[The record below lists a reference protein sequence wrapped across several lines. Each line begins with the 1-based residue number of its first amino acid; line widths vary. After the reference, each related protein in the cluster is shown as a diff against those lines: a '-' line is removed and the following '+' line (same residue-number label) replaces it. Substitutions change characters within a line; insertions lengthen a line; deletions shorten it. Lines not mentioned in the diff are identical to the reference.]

1 MSTKYRIRDD
11 RSRSN
16 RMEIAM
22 SNFKIELFKELI
34 KEISIKRYS
43 QKQFAEI
50 VENIYGEINKG
61 KM

>member
-1 MSTKYRIRDD
+1 
-11 RSRSN
+11 
-16 RMEIAM
+16 MEIAM

-50 VENIYGEINKG
+50 VENIYREINKG